1 LLIAVALAAWGT
13 GADRPTT
20 TSAAAPVPPRPSPG
34 CAATTIETGRRLE
47 RTIEIDGTRRYIL
60 DVPEGARPQEP
71 VPLLFDFHGFGHSGG
86 GVWNVSRFKDM
97 ATREPFITVYP
108 DGSTVHLLGRDG
120 AGWDV
125 FTTDDNRDLRFVSGL
140 LDQLERTYCI
150 DLARVYATG
159 FSNGAFLSYRLACTQ
174 ANRFAAVAPVGGGEV
189 SLPCAP
195 PRAVPVLIYHARNDE
210 MVAVERARAARDAW
224 VTRNQCREPA
234 EKRGRNSFSVADDS
248 GEKRVASAFSGGG
261 GLAPTPAVS
270 RCERYTGCRDG
281 ADVEYCE
288 GDFGHHWPV
297 EATERIWAFFRA
309 HPMSQ
314 TVPSPVSTP
323 ANGGWAG
330 RGPDRR

>member
-1 LLIAVALAAWGT
+1 MTVRRCRRLLIAVALAAWGT
-13 GADRPTT
+13 GADRATT

-174 ANRFAAVAPVGGGEV
+174 ANRFAAVAPVGGAEV

-224 VTRNQCREPA
+224 VTRNQCAGDRPPVE
-234 EKRGRNSFSVADDS
+234 R
-248 GEKRVASAFSGGG
+248 
-261 GLAPTPAVS
+261 APSPS
-270 RCERYTGCRDG
+270 PSPSCERYTSCRDG

-323 ANGGWAG
+323 ANGRGSG